1 MKDGGAAGGVSYGGH
16 FRLSGQSSGDKAIK
30 QRKLNGRR
38 QQKPRIKI
46 NKSDSGGSGGGDKS
60 AAARSRAPVGV
71 AAAEKMPIYTRY
83 IKINATFRRSFIKIP
98 PPSTIE

>member
-1 MKDGGAAGGVSYGGH
+1 MAAGGVSYGGH